1 MNAATPAATSA
12 SAAGFSEGAARHLLH
27 WPRTLF
33 ARLALILCIGLALT
47 QTFSVWLTLT
57 ERDETTA
64 NMMMDYVEREVASSV
79 ALLDNLPAAERAAWL
94 PKLARRSYMFV
105 LGEGVKGVAPD
116 AQLSMRYE
124 SAISK
129 GIGKHYEMTA
139 NAIPGNS
146 EHFQV
151 HLHLSD
157 GTPLTIDVRPQHSLP
172 LSRWLPLVLM
182 LQLVVLAVCCWLAVR
197 VATRPL
203 NALAKA
209 ADTLG
214 PDLKAEHLDENGPSE
229 VARAA
234 RAFNAMQARI
244 AGYMAERMQI
254 LAAISH
260 DLQTPITR
268 MRLRVDVMD
277 DDTQGAR
284 LRQDLQEMEQL
295 VKEGVAYARTLHG
308 AAEKPVRLD
317 LDSMLDS
324 IVCDYID
331 AGSDVRY
338 DTRAPLAVVTRAQ
351 ALKRVV
357 GNFVDNALKF
367 AGAAE
372 IALVEGPGDGKVT
385 ISVMDRGPGI
395 PEEALEK
402 VFEPFYRLETSRNR
416 GTGGTGLGLAI
427 ARQLA
432 VAMGAQLSLH
442 NRPGGGLEA
451 RLVLQ
456 RASGT

>member
-1 MNAATPAATSA
+1 MTDR
-12 SAAGFSEGAARHLLH
+12 AARHLLR

-33 ARLALILCIGLALT
+33 ARLALILCLGLALT
-47 QTFSVWLTLT
+47 QTLSVWLTLT

-79 ALLDNLPAAERAAWL
+79 ALLDNLPPAERAAWL
-94 PKLARRSYMFV
+94 PRLARRSYAFV
-105 LGEGVKGVAPD
+105 LGEGVPGVAPD

-129 GIGKHYEMTA
+129 GIGKHYAMTA
-139 NAIPGNS
+139 NAIPGNG

-151 HLHLSD
+151 HLRLSD
-157 GTPLTIDVRPQHSLP
+157 GTPLTIDVRPQHALP
-172 LSRWLPLVLM
+172 LSRWLPLVLAV
-182 LQLVVLAVCCWLAVR
+182 QLIVLAVCCWLAVR

-203 NALAKA
+203 DALAQA

-214 PDLKAEHLDENGPSE
+214 PDLKAAHLDENGPSE

-277 DDTQGAR
+277 DDTQSAR

-308 AAEKPVRLD
+308 AAEVPVRLD
-317 LDSMLDS
+317 LDALLDS
-324 IVCDYID
+324 MVCDYVD

-351 ALKRVV
+351 ALKRIV
-357 GNFVDNALKF
+357 GNFADNALKF

-372 IALVEGPGDGKVT
+372 IALVEGPGDGQVT
-385 ISVMDRGPGI
+385 ISVLDRGPGI
-395 PEEALEK
+395 PEESLEA

-442 NRPGGGLEA
+442 NRVGGGLEA
-451 RLVLQ
+451 RLVLR
-456 RASGT
+456 RA